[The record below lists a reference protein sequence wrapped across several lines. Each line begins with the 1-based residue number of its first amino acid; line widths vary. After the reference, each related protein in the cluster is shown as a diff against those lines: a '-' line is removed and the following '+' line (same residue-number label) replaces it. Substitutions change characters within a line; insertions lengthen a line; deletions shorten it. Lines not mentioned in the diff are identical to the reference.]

1 MGEFWELAQILASNN
16 SPKILPVTGKRNSSP
31 VFTGFRDLD
40 RLTGGL
46 QPGSL
51 NVLAS
56 QSSIG
61 RTTLALNVSRNVAS
75 QGLGVCYV
83 SLEQPTWQVA
93 LRLLAAEAQV
103 DTHRLRM
110 HLTSESEDARIA
122 DSVAH
127 LSHIPIYV
135 NDAASPSIAKI
146 CAMVRQHNADQGLR
160 FLAIDYLQLIESGPL
175 IDDRIGFFSW
185 SLKTVARELNI
196 PVLAI
201 SQLGSSI
208 EQRTHHRPQ
217 LSDLKDSGSI
227 EQYADV
233 IMFIHREDKY
243 TTEDDWWL
251 LHPGEP
257 YPINL
262 AEIIIAK
269 NNGGPT
275 GSVLLAVQ
283 DRFARFVEAPRPIT
297 ATPEGVR

>member
-1 MGEFWELAQILASNN
+1 MDGFRELSQVLASTN
-16 SPKILPVTGKRNSSP
+16 SPKIPPVTGRQNNSP

-46 QPGSL
+46 QPSSF

-56 QSSIG
+56 RPSIG
-61 RTTLALNVSRNVAS
+61 KTTLALNVSRNIAS
-75 QGLGVCYV
+75 QGLSVCYV

-122 DSVAH
+122 DSGAH
-127 LSHIPIYV
+127 LSRIPIYV
-135 NDAASPSIAKI
+135 NDAGSPSIAKI

-160 FLAIDYLQLIESGPL
+160 FLVIDYLQLIESGPFT
-175 IDDRIGFFSW
+175 DDRIGFFSW
-185 SLKTVARELNI
+185 SLKTLARELNI

-201 SQLGSSI
+201 SQLAGSI
-208 EQRTHHRPQ
+208 EQRTHHRPE
-217 LSDLKDSGSI
+217 LSDLKDSGTI
-227 EQYADV
+227 EQDADV

-243 TTEDDWWL
+243 ISEEDWAWQ
-251 LHPGEP
+251 HPGEP
-257 YPINL
+257 YPLNL
-262 AEIIIAK
+262 AEIIVAVHRD
-269 NNGGPT
+269 GPT
-275 GSVLLAVQ
+275 GSIMLAVQ
-283 DRFARFVEAPRPIT
+283 DNYARFVEPPRLVA